1 MIKDFLGIPK
11 EFWKFF
17 RNLNVGLFVFL
28 VIVHLFPNQDMSN
41 EDIFLAFFL
50 INTPLLLCLL
60 FALYLKFKEGING
73 KKEMPS
79 EDLDQADE
87 LYEEALDDCEAGKY
101 KLALE
106 KLDKAIELNDV
117 DGWFYYERG
126 HVKDE
131 LKDFKGAEED
141 FTETIRIAMADE
153 QDLIANGYYARA
165 YVRLDL
171 GDKKG
176 ACEDWT
182 KAAEMGRE
190 NANEALKEYCEE

>member
-1 MIKDFLGIPK
+1 MEDK
-11 EFWKFF
+11 EYS
-17 RNLNVGLFVFL
+17 
-28 VIVHLFPNQDMSN
+28 P
-41 EDIFLAFFL
+41 
-50 INTPLLLCLL
+50 
-60 FALYLKFKEGING
+60 
-73 KKEMPS
+73 

-87 LYEEALDDCEAGKY
+87 LYEESFADCEAGQY

-117 DGWFYYERG
+117 EGCFYYERG

-141 FTETIRIAMADE
+141 FTEAISIAMADE

-171 GDKKG
+171 GNKKG
-176 ACEDWT
+176 ACEDWS
-182 KAAEMGRE
+182 KASEMGRE
-190 NANEALKEYCEE
+190 NAAEALEEHCKK

>member
-1 MIKDFLGIPK
+1 MKNDFLGFP
-11 EFWKFF
+11 FWNII
-17 RNLNVGLFVFL
+17 RNLNVGFFVFL
-28 VIVHLFPNQDMSN
+28 LFCSLFPNQDPST
-41 EDIFLAFFL
+41 EDVLLGFFL

-153 QDLIANGYYARA
+153 QELIANGYYARA

-190 NANEALKEYCEE
+190 NAAEALEEHCKK